1 MPLVVTP
8 EVGIPFPFDTTPEE
22 IEDFREKAH
31 AMFRTI
37 EELASHGA
45 DVEVTPEDKAES
57 HRIMAAGKMPS
68 VRDMRSGTIINL
80 EAILTEWDEEV
91 LDVSRRL
98 RNYVTNKLI
107 MESVDPDPKQRIKAL
122 ELLGKTANVGLFA
135 ERIDV
140 NVTYRTVN
148 DIEAEL
154 RRTLELYGA
163 KPDIED
169 VEIID
174 NSKNLASLD
183 LDEELGLSDGP
194 ESIS

>member
-1 MPLVVTP
+1 MC
-8 EVGIPFPFDTTPEE
+8 I
-22 IEDFREKAH
+22 
-31 AMFRTI
+31 
-37 EELASHGA
+37 
-45 DVEVTPEDKAES
+45 
-57 HRIMAAGKMPS
+57 
-68 VRDMRSGTIINL
+68 RDSINL
-80 EAILTEWDEEV
+80 EAILSEWDEEV

-135 ERIDV
+135 ERIDI
-140 NVTYRTVN
+140 NVTHRTVN

-163 KPDIED
+163 TPDIED
-169 VEIID
+169 VEPIE
-174 NSKNLASLD
+174 NTKNLATLD

-194 ESIS
+194 ESTS

>member
-57 HRIMAAGKMPS
+57 HQIMAAGKMPS

-169 VEIID
+169 VEPIE

>member
-1 MPLVVTP
+1 MPLVITP
-8 EVGIPFPFDTTPEE
+8 EVGIPFPFNTTPEE

-31 AMFRTI
+31 AMFRTV
-37 EELASHGA
+37 EELVSHGA
-45 DVEVTPEDKAES
+45 SAEVTQEDKAES
-57 HRIMAAGKMPS
+57 HRIMATEKMPHA
-68 VRDMRSGTIINL
+68 REMRSGTIINL
-80 EAILTEWDEEV
+80 EAILSEWDEEV

-135 ERIDV
+135 ERMDI
-140 NVTYRTVN
+140 NVTHRTVN

-163 KPDIED
+163 TPDIED
-169 VEIID
+169 VEPIE
-174 NSKNLASLD
+174 NTKNLATLN

-194 ESIS
+194 ESTS